1 MGGWARP
8 APGFSGFSV
17 DLRQGHGLNAQ
28 GLDALKRKNFSF
40 KVINVINVIQKQSW
54 FAVILDQR

>member
-17 DLRQGHGLNAQ
+17 DLRQGQGLGL
-28 GLDALKRKNFSF
+28 GLDALKPKNFSF
-40 KVINVINVIQKQSW
+40 KVINFINVIQKQSW